1 MCFQQKSDLYVY
13 PGLLIRE
20 CGDPF
25 EGCNTADVGVYT
37 VQNGGGI
44 KINVCVGVEGGLSGK
59 RIPVRVFTA
68 LTLLPLAKL

>member
-1 MCFQQKSDLYVY
+1 MCFQQKSDLDVH

-20 CGDPF
+20 RGDPF
-25 EGCNTADVGVYT
+25 EGGNTVDVGVYT

-44 KINVCVGVEGGLSGK
+44 KINVCVGVVGGLSGK
-59 RIPVRVFTA
+59 CIPVCVFTA

>member
-25 EGCNTADVGVYT
+25 EGGNTFKVGDDT

-44 KINVCVGVEGGLSGK
+44 
-59 RIPVRVFTA
+59 
-68 LTLLPLAKL
+68 